1 MIKHRS
7 CPPLKRV
14 EPLALSVPTSNL
26 SLHGQFGL
34 TRSACEVA
42 LGASV
47 PGVSFGSACRFLLF
61 FKCVFAGLL
70 GLGYQPVCTPLLQRV
85 GWSSEPT
92 KAHYLFFIFAHKAS
106 ERAS

>member
-1 MIKHRS
+1 MITHPS
-7 CPPLKRV
+7 CPPLKSV
-14 EPLALSVPTSNL
+14 KPLALSEPASNL

-34 TRSACEVA
+34 TRSACKGA

-70 GLGYQPVCTPLLQRV
+70 GLGYQPACTPLLQRV